1 MIATAAA
8 HHNAVYPD
16 ETETASGRLA
26 PSHSKTPAHPAN
38 AAESAHS
45 RSPRHRHEHDTTQT
59 PKAQDAVERGTDRF
73 RGMYRYAVESSRP
86 NTNTAAAIV
95 QHFAPATVVS
105 AEQNL
110 RVFSATPDARARTC
124 ARGRGRAIQLREGQ
138 P

>member
-1 MIATAAA
+1 MIATASA

-38 AAESAHS
+38 AAQSAKRTQEISTAPPRS
-45 RSPRHRHEHDTTQT
+45 RNH
-59 PKAQDAVERGTDRF
+59 KG
-73 RGMYRYAVESSRP
+73 VES
-86 NTNTAAAIV
+86 NIATAAV
-95 QHFAPATVVS
+95 TSQHFAPATVVS
-105 AEQNL
+105 DEQNL

-124 ARGRGRAIQLREGQ
+124 ARGRGRAIELREGH